1 MTRPPGIWSCPRLV
15 IGGVVG
21 LLVSLPCMPG
31 LESPITAQTIEVY
44 YAPED
49 RPGDR
54 LVELYEAATHS
65 IYIAAYSITYRPGVR
80 ALVRAKER
88 GVDVRIITDGE
99 RFKDPY
105 QRVAMETLRRADIPI
120 KVDRHEGRMHL
131 KQVVVDEN
139 VNTSGSMNLTTSGN
153 RYNDERLNVIVD
165 PMTTAKARKK
175 FLDMWQDGERYENWK

>member
-1 MTRPPGIWSCPRLV
+1 MKRPRKSWSWPRLIV
-15 IGGVVG
+15 GGAVC
-21 LLVSLPCMPG
+21 LLLSLACWPG
-31 LESPITAQTIEVY
+31 MEPPIKAQTIEVY

-54 LVELYEAATHS
+54 LVELYDGATHS
-65 IYIAAYSITYRPGVR
+65 IYIAAYGITYRPGVR

-99 RFKDPY
+99 MIEYRL
-105 QRVAMETLRRADIPI
+105 QRAALETLRRADIPI

-139 VNTSGSMNLTTSGN
+139 VNTSGSMNLTTSG
-153 RYNDERLNVIVD
+153 
-165 PMTTAKARKK
+165 
-175 FLDMWQDGERYENWK
+175 